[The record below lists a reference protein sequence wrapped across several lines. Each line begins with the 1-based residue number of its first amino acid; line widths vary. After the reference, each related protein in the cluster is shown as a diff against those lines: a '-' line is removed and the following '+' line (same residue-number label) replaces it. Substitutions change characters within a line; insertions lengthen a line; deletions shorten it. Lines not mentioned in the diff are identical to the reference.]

1 MYVCANVYHP
11 MYAYRSQ
18 VRPLDMYIYM
28 RARLNRHVD
37 LHGLDPM
44 TFSTASLL
52 CSIYRIIILY
62 PSLRLV
68 LASGG
73 LASLELL
80 KVPVADLH
88 VAAVLVEA
96 LCEVLGGAGAVV
108 VLLVL
113 LGGGLGLDGSGGLG
127 GAAREEAADCVADGR
142 ADGDTSSSAGHLAKQ
157 SRALRHLLGRHHAL
171 GSVLLRRSGH
181 GGGRAVLLRG
191 GSRSGRAR
199 RGAADG
205 ALTRHF
211 CGCFGVV
218 VRKDEDVGKA
228 RR

>member
-1 MYVCANVYHP
+1 MGECANSGAKRRVHFGI
-11 MYAYRSQ
+11 AQHLRTRQKEDHLGSQ
-18 VRPLDMYIYM
+18 NVR
-28 RARLNRHVD
+28 
-37 LHGLDPM
+37 
-44 TFSTASLL
+44 
-52 CSIYRIIILY
+52 
-62 PSLRLV
+62 
-68 LASGG
+68 
-73 LASLELL
+73 
-80 KVPVADLH
+80 
-88 VAAVLVEA
+88 
-96 LCEVLGGAGAVV
+96 
-108 VLLVL
+108 
-113 LGGGLGLDGSGGLG
+113 
-127 GAAREEAADCVADGR
+127 
-142 ADGDTSSSAGHLAKQ
+142 SSAGHLAKQ

-228 RR
+228 RF